1 MNIHFLISA
10 EEVNSKEFLKHLI
23 YAIMGTVNYMILS
36 IGNVISVSIF
46 DEKIVYKN
54 IKAIGKIKKQSFA
67 SEIEEAYNKYVH
79 YEAKETNLKN
89 SIIDYHENVILS
101 DPVMKNQKNVLI
113 ICKAFDEKDLTD
125 YSDETVN
132 FIRDKRDQNLG
143 IYFIS
148 ENTLYSSNIV
158 YKLSETR
165 LDEDGL
171 YPLAHLLSGYYDNRL
186 VISVKKFCYHL
197 TYGSLCTKYNDW
209 SDWFGSCEFRQR
221 RKEIPLNITR
231 TEASNFLRYY
241 TPTCSNAFDYTISVK
256 EDFKIDCPNVI
267 YNCRGTCDAGYK
279 FKPYVSDNEIV
290 ERYVECKDLP
300 PCTEEQRNSRDEYE
314 HIHIIKDLNDKAQ
327 ETEYQDIIERRVIEK
342 KRKGETEAQA
352 SARKVKEINAFIDNR
367 VKVMLNKQYA
377 LLNINP
383 PGYEEETKGN
393 SEDLTDTRKISEI
406 LPPKYTVPDN
416 PTLKKHPSE
425 DTYSKKEGDNR
436 EAHKDGQ
443 VIKVIEKDHLKQ
455 NGEVEKKIS
464 ETNNDSDGNITKN
477 PTDIQIL
484 EKKQLKGNNK
494 HTDDSIDGAQDWDK
508 YEGNVIV
515 ENKEMKGIDK
525 NTDKITIDNNM
536 KVDNTYE
543 MKGALIYTTVE
554 REGNNGSVEPNKQK
568 LSKEK
573 EELESNKEKNEDKQI
588 FPDKTKSETEKKDK
602 EIIRDQELNKIT
614 QNGNVEN
621 IVEVIPAHETKTVEE
636 YKPLDESRVVE
647 EVIPVN
653 ETKTVEE
660 YKPLNE
666 SRVIE
671 EYKPLDETKTVEEYK
686 PLDES
691 RVVED
696 VIPVHETKTVE
707 EYKPLDESRVVEEV
721 IPVHETKTVEEYK
734 PLDESRVVEEVIPVN
749 ETKTVEE
756 YKPLYESR
764 VIEEYKPLDETKTVE
779 EYKPLYESRV
789 IEGYKPLYETKTVE
803 EYKPL
808 YESRVI
814 EEHKPLDETK
824 TVEEYKPLD
833 ESRVVEEVIPVHET
847 KTVEEYKPLYESR
860 VVEDVIPVHE
870 TKTVEEYKPLDE
882 SRVVEEYKPLDE
894 SRVVEEVIPVHET
907 KTIDEHKPLDESNES
922 RVVEEVIPVNET
934 KTVEEYKPLDESKV
948 VEDVIPVHETK
959 TVEEY
964 KPLDESRV
972 VEEYKPLD
980 ESRVVE
986 EVIPVHETKIVEEYK
1001 PLYESRVIEE
1011 YKPLDET
1018 KTVEEYKPLYESR
1031 VIEEHKPLDETKTVE
1046 EYKPLDESRVVE
1058 EYKPLN
1064 ESRVVEEV
1072 IHAHET
1078 KTVEEYKP
1086 LDESR
1091 VIDEHK
1097 LFDENRVVEEVI
1109 PAHETKKVEEYKPL
1123 YGSRVIDEDIPAYE
1137 TKTVDEHK
1145 PLDES
1150 IVVEE
1155 VIPVHETKT
1164 IDEHKPLDESRVIEE
1179 DIPAYETKTVDKHK
1193 LFDESRVVEEVIPA
1207 YESKTVDER
1216 KLVDSIDANDI
1227 IGKGESIY
1235 DNKIIQGNDEW
1246 ISDKDEAIENLDGY
1260 ESTKSTNYSDNSD
1273 DNEEGKSI
1281 FPNKNIDL
1289 STSNVINDQSKIIYT
1304 DKSVNKTINSD
1315 PNENI
1320 HTESRKEDIQ
1330 KESENN
1336 KDMISH
1342 IPDDRIIH
1350 RVANNGEKKLLI
1362 DEKNIEDIL
1371 GKDLNVD
1378 NSEGGS
1384 NEYNT
1389 IDMEHKED
1397 STLDEHNNIEKN
1409 DNNGK
1414 ISEHSSEDKSYTID
1428 IKVDR
1433 DTLPHDSI
1441 NIQKTKDEAAIKKEE
1456 ADTKKDEAAIK
1467 KEEVDI
1473 KKGEAAIKK
1482 YEVDIKKGE
1491 AVIKKEEADTKK
1503 DEAAI
1508 KKEEVDIKKDEAA
1521 IKKEEV
1527 DIKKDE
1533 AAIKKYEVDIKKGE
1547 AAIKKEE
1554 AVSMHNE
1561 IDPKKLIIEDNTN
1574 CPPNITTIKEK
1585 CDEVPK
1591 KSDVNPERTII
1602 KDKDYVSTEKSNIEK
1617 NDVIDNSDDFSINE
1631 IISAVVNEHVN
1642 SNDAESKYD
1651 TNEKLGILD
1660 DFVEKSKKASGEK
1673 NDYPYK
1679 YYSDTKSIH
1688 KIFFK
1693 KSQGKID
1700 ENKYMIV
1707 GQNNYIIDSK
1717 DIKNPFHKN
1726 MSNNVDKIL
1735 GEQIQKDIKST
1746 FEGYNNDEKEKSKSS
1761 NNRILKLAGMS
1772 LFGAVFIVF
1781 MSMYMLK
1788 KINSYKLNENTIM
1801 NFEYDEAPK
1810 NIINNDKGEEVT
1822 CGDISYVNDDWS

>member
-1 MNIHFLISA
+1 MKFFFILAIFSLFSFSFGAKLKKPFLGLELPPPFIFDFCKGMNIHFLISA

-734 PLDESRVVEEVIPVN
+734 PL
-749 ETKTVEE
+749 
-756 YKPLYESR
+756 YESR
-764 VIEEYKPLDETKTVE
+764 VIEE
-779 EYKPLYESRV
+779 
-789 IEGYKPLYETKTVE
+789 
-803 EYKPL
+803 
-808 YESRVI
+808 
-814 EEHKPLDETK
+814 
-824 TVEEYKPLD
+824 
-833 ESRVVEEVIPVHET
+833 
-847 KTVEEYKPLYESR
+847 
-860 VVEDVIPVHE
+860 
-870 TKTVEEYKPLDE
+870 
-882 SRVVEEYKPLDE
+882 
-894 SRVVEEVIPVHET
+894 
-907 KTIDEHKPLDESNES
+907 
-922 RVVEEVIPVNET
+922 
-934 KTVEEYKPLDESKV
+934 
-948 VEDVIPVHETK
+948 
-959 TVEEY
+959 
-964 KPLDESRV
+964 
-972 VEEYKPLD
+972 
-980 ESRVVE
+980 
-986 EVIPVHETKIVEEYK
+986 
-1001 PLYESRVIEE
+1001 
-1011 YKPLDET
+1011 
-1018 KTVEEYKPLYESR
+1018 
-1031 VIEEHKPLDETKTVE
+1031 
-1046 EYKPLDESRVVE
+1046 
-1058 EYKPLN
+1058 
-1064 ESRVVEEV
+1064 
-1072 IHAHET
+1072 
-1078 KTVEEYKP
+1078 
-1086 LDESR
+1086 
-1091 VIDEHK
+1091 
-1097 LFDENRVVEEVI
+1097 
-1109 PAHETKKVEEYKPL
+1109 
-1123 YGSRVIDEDIPAYE
+1123 
-1137 TKTVDEHK
+1137 
-1145 PLDES
+1145 
-1150 IVVEE
+1150 
-1155 VIPVHETKT
+1155 
-1164 IDEHKPLDESRVIEE
+1164 
-1179 DIPAYETKTVDKHK
+1179 
-1193 LFDESRVVEEVIPA
+1193 
-1207 YESKTVDER
+1207 
-1216 KLVDSIDANDI
+1216 
-1227 IGKGESIY
+1227 
-1235 DNKIIQGNDEW
+1235 
-1246 ISDKDEAIENLDGY
+1246 
-1260 ESTKSTNYSDNSD
+1260 
-1273 DNEEGKSI
+1273 
-1281 FPNKNIDL
+1281 
-1289 STSNVINDQSKIIYT
+1289 
-1304 DKSVNKTINSD
+1304 
-1315 PNENI
+1315 
-1320 HTESRKEDIQ
+1320 
-1330 KESENN
+1330 
-1336 KDMISH
+1336 
-1342 IPDDRIIH
+1342 
-1350 RVANNGEKKLLI
+1350 
-1362 DEKNIEDIL
+1362 
-1371 GKDLNVD
+1371 
-1378 NSEGGS
+1378 
-1384 NEYNT
+1384 
-1389 IDMEHKED
+1389 
-1397 STLDEHNNIEKN
+1397 
-1409 DNNGK
+1409 
-1414 ISEHSSEDKSYTID
+1414 
-1428 IKVDR
+1428 
-1433 DTLPHDSI
+1433 
-1441 NIQKTKDEAAIKKEE
+1441 
-1456 ADTKKDEAAIK
+1456 
-1467 KEEVDI
+1467 
-1473 KKGEAAIKK
+1473 
-1482 YEVDIKKGE
+1482 
-1491 AVIKKEEADTKK
+1491 
-1503 DEAAI
+1503 
-1508 KKEEVDIKKDEAA
+1508 
-1521 IKKEEV
+1521 
-1527 DIKKDE
+1527 
-1533 AAIKKYEVDIKKGE
+1533 
-1547 AAIKKEE
+1547 
-1554 AVSMHNE
+1554 
-1561 IDPKKLIIEDNTN
+1561 
-1574 CPPNITTIKEK
+1574 
-1585 CDEVPK
+1585 
-1591 KSDVNPERTII
+1591 
-1602 KDKDYVSTEKSNIEK
+1602 
-1617 NDVIDNSDDFSINE
+1617 
-1631 IISAVVNEHVN
+1631 
-1642 SNDAESKYD
+1642 
-1651 TNEKLGILD
+1651 
-1660 DFVEKSKKASGEK
+1660 
-1673 NDYPYK
+1673 
-1679 YYSDTKSIH
+1679 
-1688 KIFFK
+1688 
-1693 KSQGKID
+1693 
-1700 ENKYMIV
+1700 
-1707 GQNNYIIDSK
+1707 
-1717 DIKNPFHKN
+1717 
-1726 MSNNVDKIL
+1726 
-1735 GEQIQKDIKST
+1735 
-1746 FEGYNNDEKEKSKSS
+1746 
-1761 NNRILKLAGMS
+1761 
-1772 LFGAVFIVF
+1772 
-1781 MSMYMLK
+1781 
-1788 KINSYKLNENTIM
+1788 
-1801 NFEYDEAPK
+1801 
-1810 NIINNDKGEEVT
+1810 
-1822 CGDISYVNDDWS
+1822 

>member
-621 IVEVIPAHETKTVEE
+621 IEE
-636 YKPLDESRVVE
+636 
-647 EVIPVN
+647 
-653 ETKTVEE
+653 
-660 YKPLNE
+660 
-666 SRVIE
+666 
-671 EYKPLDETKTVEEYK
+671 
-686 PLDES
+686 
-691 RVVED
+691 

-734 PLDESRVVEEVIPVN
+734 PLDESRVVEE
-749 ETKTVEE
+749 
-756 YKPLYESR
+756 
-764 VIEEYKPLDETKTVE
+764 
-779 EYKPLYESRV
+779 
-789 IEGYKPLYETKTVE
+789 
-803 EYKPL
+803 
-808 YESRVI
+808 
-814 EEHKPLDETK
+814 
-824 TVEEYKPLD
+824 YKPLD

-860 VVEDVIPVHE
+860 VVEEVIPVNE

-882 SRVVEEYKPLDE
+882 SRVVED
-894 SRVVEEVIPVHET
+894 
-907 KTIDEHKPLDESNES
+907 
-922 RVVEEVIPVNET
+922 VIPVNET

-964 KPLDESRV
+964 
-972 VEEYKPLD
+972 
-980 ESRVVE
+980 
-986 EVIPVHETKIVEEYK
+986 
-1001 PLYESRVIEE
+1001 
-1011 YKPLDET
+1011 
-1018 KTVEEYKPLYESR
+1018 
-1031 VIEEHKPLDETKTVE
+1031 
-1046 EYKPLDESRVVE
+1046 
-1058 EYKPLN
+1058 
-1064 ESRVVEEV
+1064 
-1072 IHAHET
+1072 
-1078 KTVEEYKP
+1078 
-1086 LDESR
+1086 
-1091 VIDEHK
+1091 
-1097 LFDENRVVEEVI
+1097 
-1109 PAHETKKVEEYKPL
+1109 
-1123 YGSRVIDEDIPAYE
+1123 
-1137 TKTVDEHK
+1137 
-1145 PLDES
+1145 
-1150 IVVEE
+1150 
-1155 VIPVHETKT
+1155 
-1164 IDEHKPLDESRVIEE
+1164 KPLDESRVIEE